1 VGKPALRHGEVTI
14 MRRRPV
20 LISVLASVPLLA
32 MIPLLAVP
40 AAGAPGG
47 VMAHPGS
54 VTVGPG
60 GGTPGTWKNFQL
72 VGHDPLFGRG
82 MNAAAT
88 IFRHYIYIG
97 NRTDGSATCGVGDP
111 RGPGANCPHPH
122 PGVLIEDIADPA
134 HPRVVGEIGPPFEGN
149 PGITSRELR
158 VWPREKLLIVM
169 NFRCSSVIH
178 ACPVGTDK
186 QFPYDL
192 AFYSLADPTHPRF
205 ISSYVPTSAAGLA
218 VKPHEMYLWQDPKR
232 PGRALLWISTPAL
245 TSNPAVPNMMIV
257 DISKVPGG
265 GKVTEVAE
273 GNWNGLYENGGSET
287 FFQNDLYTHSMA
299 PTADG
304 RITYLS
310 MEGGEMLAL
319 DTSAVASD
327 TSPGTVISLNNDLI
341 TSPANRPV
349 WGNPFP
355 HCLKACPEGHSS
367 VPVPGRPYV
376 LTVDEIY
383 GTFTDPT
390 FGCPWGWVHLI
401 SVRDPAHPVIVG
413 EYKITQDTQPFCG
426 STADDPA
433 TEQFTSYSSHNPTV
447 LPDLAFDDWHSGG
460 LQAID
465 IANPAGPRQAGWY
478 SPVPLATVA
487 TEDPAL
493 GRGPNKVTMWSYPII
508 RDGLIYVIDIRNG
521 LYILRYTGPHA
532 GQVAGIRFLEGN
544 SNLGDA
550 VRLARGG
557 D

>member
-1 VGKPALRHGEVTI
+1 

-20 LISVLASVPLLA
+20 ILGLLAS
-32 MIPLLAVP
+32 IPLALAALVAMP
-40 AAGAPGG
+40 AAGALGG
-47 VMAHPGS
+47 TAHPDG

-60 GGTPGTWKNFQL
+60 GGTPGTSRNFEL

-88 IFRHYIYIG
+88 IFRHFMYIG
-97 NRTDGSATCGVGDP
+97 NRTDGSPTCGIGDP
-111 RGPGANCPHPH
+111 RGPGANCPHVH

-134 HPRVVGEIGPPFEGN
+134 NPHVVGEIGPPLEGN

-158 VWPREKLLIVM
+158 VWPREKLLVVM

-178 ACPVGTDK
+178 ACVAGTDK
-186 QFPYDL
+186 TFPFQL
-192 AFYSLADPTHPRF
+192 SFYSLADPVHPRF

-232 PGRALLWISTPAL
+232 PDRALLWISTPEL
-245 TSNPAVPNMMIV
+245 TSDPAVPNMLIV
-257 DISKVPGG
+257 DISKVARGG
-265 GKVTEVAE
+265 PVTEVAQ
-273 GNWNGLYENGGSET
+273 GNWNGLFENGGSET

-304 RITYLS
+304 RTTYLS
-310 MEGGEMLAL
+310 MEGGEMLVL
-319 DTSAVASD
+319 DTTAVAED
-327 TSPGTVISLNNDLI
+327 TSPGTVINLNNDLI
-341 TSPANRPV
+341 SSPANRPI
-349 WGNPFP
+349 WGNPIST
-355 HCLKACPEGHSS
+355 CKKMCPEGHSS
-367 VPVPGRPYV
+367 LPVPGRPYV

-390 FGCPWGWVHLI
+390 FGCPWGWVRLI

-413 EYKITQDTQPFCG
+413 EYKTAQDTQAFCG
-426 STADDPA
+426 SPADDPL

-447 LPDLAFDDWHSGG
+447 LPDIAFDDWHSDGV
-460 LQAID
+460 QAID
-465 IANPAGPRQAGWY
+465 IADPANPQQAGWF
-478 SPVPLATVA
+478 SPAPLASVA

-493 GRGPNKVTMWSYPII
+493 NRGPNKVTMWSYPII

-532 GQVAGIRFLEGN
+532 GQVADIHFLEGN

-550 VRLARGG
+550 VRLARKG

>member
-1 VGKPALRHGEVTI
+1 MKFRPALVCI
-14 MRRRPV
+14 A
-20 LISVLASVPLLA
+20 ASVSLLA
-32 MIPLLAVP
+32 MP
-40 AAGAPGG
+40 AAGAVSARGG
-47 VMAHPGS
+47 GS
-54 VTVGPG
+54 ARSDGVTVGPG
-60 GGTPGTWKNFQL
+60 GGTPGTSKNFAV

-88 IFRHYIYIG
+88 IFRHFMYIG
-97 NRTDGSATCGVGDP
+97 NRTDGSSACGIGDP
-111 RGPGANCPHPH
+111 RGPGNNCPHPH

-134 HPRVVGEIGPPFEGN
+134 NPHVVGEIGPPLEGN

-178 ACPVGTDK
+178 ACVPGTDK
-186 QFPYDL
+186 TFPFEL
-192 AFYSLADPTHPRF
+192 SFYSLADPVHPRF

-232 PGRALLWISTPAL
+232 PHRALLWISTPQL
-245 TSNPAVPNMMIV
+245 TSDPAVPNMLIV
-257 DISKVPGG
+257 DISKVPAGG
-265 GKVTEVAE
+265 PVTELAE

-287 FFQNDLYTHSMA
+287 FFQFDLYTHSMA

-304 RITYLS
+304 RTTYLS

-319 DTSAVASD
+319 DTSSVVDD
-327 TSPGTVISLNNDLI
+327 TAPSGVISLNNDLI
-341 TSPANRPV
+341 TSPANRPI
-349 WGNPFP
+349 WGNPIST
-355 HCLKACPEGHSS
+355 CTKECPEGHSS

-390 FGCPWGWVHLI
+390 FGCPWGWVRLI
-401 SVRDPAHPVIVG
+401 SVKDPAHPVIVG
-413 EYKITQDTQPFCG
+413 EYKIAQDDQSFCG
-426 STADDPA
+426 SPADDPL

-460 LQAID
+460 VQAID
-465 IANPAGPRQAGWY
+465 IADPADPQQDGWF
-478 SPVPLATVA
+478 SPVPLASVA

-493 GRGPNKVTMWSYPII
+493 NRGPNKVTMWSYPII

-532 GQVAGIRFLEGN
+532 GEVADIHFLEGN
-544 SNLGDA
+544 TNLGDA
-550 VRLARGG
+550 VRLARG
-557 D
+557 DN